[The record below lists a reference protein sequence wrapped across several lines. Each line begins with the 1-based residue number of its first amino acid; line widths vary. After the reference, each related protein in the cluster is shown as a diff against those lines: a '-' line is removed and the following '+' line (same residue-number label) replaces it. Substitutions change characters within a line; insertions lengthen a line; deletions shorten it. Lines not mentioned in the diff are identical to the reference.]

1 MQNNVKDLIKSNCVI
16 RTFRNDRD
24 ISLLG
29 SRSYSDTNIRNST
42 PHMKSPWIWTLT
54 CIYGNP
60 SRGSFPVGCGTLPGR
75 HKPQTNDRKRKITW
89 EMKGSSEQF
98 FPVIALSKTSISQ
111 EILKSK
117 EFAILSV
124 KQGRAKIKVMW
135 RSVTTASSFIHIWTK
150 YKQLRSWLLC
160 RRSHLHEN
168 HGKEGIWALYSGLL
182 QVQLGK
188 AQEGAKG
195 RGNGTERQFTFS

>member
-1 MQNNVKDLIKSNCVI
+1 MGTDL
-16 RTFRNDRD
+16 F
-24 ISLLG
+24 
-29 SRSYSDTNIRNST
+29 
-42 PHMKSPWIWTLT
+42 IWKPQQT
-54 CIYGNP
+54 
-60 SRGSFPVGCGTLPGR
+60 SFPVGYGTLPGR
-75 HKPQTNDRKRKITW
+75 HKPQANDRKRTISW

-98 FPVIALSKTSISQ
+98 FLVIALSKTSISQ

-117 EFAILSV
+117 EIAMLSV

-135 RSVTTASSFIHIWTK
+135 RSVTTASSFIRIWAK

-168 HGKEGIWALYSGLL
+168 RGKEGIWALYSGLL

-188 AQEGAKG
+188 TQEGAKG